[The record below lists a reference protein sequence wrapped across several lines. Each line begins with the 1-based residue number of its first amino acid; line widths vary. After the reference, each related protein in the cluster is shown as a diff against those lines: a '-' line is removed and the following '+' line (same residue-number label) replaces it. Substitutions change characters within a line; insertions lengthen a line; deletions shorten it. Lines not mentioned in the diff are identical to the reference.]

1 MRQVALGLDPYVQI
15 PPRPPIVINDHYNL
29 HGLPVT
35 FDPRVTVREWIE
47 RPTAGENPLMIKEYH
62 TPAGVLRAEVAQT
75 SDWRWGNHL
84 PFLDDYII
92 PRSRKFPVAEPSD
105 LEPLSY
111 LLAPPNAEEE
121 AAFRHVALDY
131 TAFARAHGLLL
142 AGGWG
147 IGADMLGWLM
157 GLGNLVFDVYDRP
170 GFVHAV
176 LDLIAAWNARRMQLV
191 LEAGVDLYIKR
202 AWYENCDFWT
212 PAAWSEFL
220 KPVLKREADLAH
232 QHGALFGYIITSN
245 CMPLLGQIAE
255 TGIDTVIGVDPH
267 TWDLPAVKAELGGK
281 VCLWGGVNGHLTV
294 EQGRPEDIRNEV
306 RRALE
311 LLAPGGGFVLSPVDN
326 VRIDSE
332 QSRAN
337 VQVLLEEW
345 RNPELAATPPMGW
358 NRQILNHCTTAA
370 WPWSSSTGGKARP
383 ISSVIGAPSGWAPV
397 RRR

>member
-1 MRQVALGLDPYVQI
+1 
-15 PPRPPIVINDHYNL
+15 
-29 HGLPVT
+29 
-35 FDPRVTVREWIE
+35 
-47 RPTAGENPLMIKEYH
+47 
-62 TPAGVLRAEVAQT
+62 
-75 SDWRWGNHL
+75 
-84 PFLDDYII
+84 
-92 PRSRKFPVAEPSD
+92 
-105 LEPLSY
+105 
-111 LLAPPNAEEE
+111 
-121 AAFRHVALDY
+121 
-131 TAFARAHGLLL
+131 
-142 AGGWG
+142 
-147 IGADMLGWLM
+147 
-157 GLGNLVFDVYDRP
+157 
-170 GFVHAV
+170 
-176 LDLIAAWNARRMQLV
+176 
-191 LEAGVDLYIKR
+191 
-202 AWYENCDFWT
+202 
-212 PAAWSEFL
+212 
-220 KPVLKREADLAH
+220 
-232 QHGALFGYIITSN
+232 
-245 CMPLLGQIAE
+245 
-255 TGIDTVIGVDPH
+255 VDPH